1 MSACSLCIGE
11 HFNQRETTRNQNKF
25 KQNKDRNDKEEP
37 KNTKL
42 TATEIKVNLEVNNA
56 VLTGFFLTITVTLQ

>member
-11 HFNQRETTRNQNKF
+11 HFNLNQRETTRNQNKF
-25 KQNKDRNDKEEP
+25 EQNKDRNDKEEP

-42 TATEIKVNLEVNNA
+42 TATEIR
-56 VLTGFFLTITVTLQ
+56 

>member
-11 HFNQRETTRNQNKF
+11 HFNLNQRETTPNQNKF
-25 KQNKDRNDKEEP
+25 EQNKDRNDKEEP

-42 TATEIKVNLEVNNA
+42 TATEIKVNLEVDNA
-56 VLTGFFLTITVTLQ
+56 VFTVFFF